1 MTDQAFDR
9 LVSPHRPE
17 LRIHC
22 YRMLGSSH
30 DGDDMVQETLVR
42 AWRAK
47 ESLQDPLAVRSWLY
61 RIATNVCLDELARRP
76 KRGLPARGDRPADP
90 GGEPAP
96 PSEQWW
102 VEPCPSA
109 WLDGATHDPATKVE
123 LKESIALAFVV
134 ALQVLTPPQRAVL
147 LLRDVVGLS
156 AEETARALG
165 ITVAAANSALHRA
178 RTAVEERHVEHTEE
192 VDEDLLGRY
201 VRAWEAADVDA
212 LVALLSD
219 DVTLVMPPETM
230 GATGRAAFE
239 AFFRLRIRPRLQQDG
254 AARMVRCD
262 ANGQPAWGYYRGP
275 KLVAVHVVTAR
286 GGRIAAIDQFF
297 LPELFPVFGLAPSL
311 PPTR

>member
-1 MTDQAFDR
+1 MTDHAFDK
-9 LVSPHRPE
+9 LVAPHRSE
-17 LRIHC
+17 LRLHC
-22 YRMLGSSH
+22 YRMLGSSN

-47 ESLQDPLAVRSWLY
+47 ASLQDPARARPWLY

-76 KRGLPARGDRPADP
+76 KRTLPAGGDRPADP

-109 WLDGATHDPATKVE
+109 WLDGAPHDPATRVE

-165 ITVAAANSALHRA
+165 ITVPAANSALHRA
-178 RTAVEERHVEHTEE
+178 RTAVEEREVGRTEE

-201 VRAWEAADVDA
+201 VRAWEAAD
-212 LVALLSD
+212 
-219 DVTLVMPPETM
+219 
-230 GATGRAAFE
+230 
-239 AFFRLRIRPRLQQDG
+239 
-254 AARMVRCD
+254 
-262 ANGQPAWGYYRGP
+262 
-275 KLVAVHVVTAR
+275 
-286 GGRIAAIDQFF
+286 ID
-297 LPELFPVFGLAPSL
+297 APSS
-311 PPTR
+311 PMM